1 MLPPKLI
8 AGAIFLWYG
17 SIATIPVPFKLCNGL
32 NGTPDLRD
40 LFVYGASVQGGT
52 GGVVDH
58 SHPFMSNGH
67 DHTTKLGVPGQI
79 GGAFPQDKGGFSTE
93 VLTGT
98 TEIGNNLPPYKS
110 LCYIMY

>member
-40 LFVYGASVQGGT
+40 LFVYGSSVQGGT
-52 GGVVDH
+52 GGATTH
-58 SHPFMSNGH
+58 NHTFTSNGH
-67 DHTTKLGVPGQI
+67 DHIVKIGVPGAV
-79 GGAFPQDKGGFSTE
+79 GGGPPQNKGNFSSE

-98 TEIGNNLPPYKS
+98 TQAGNNLPPYKA